1 METGGLLLWAFL
13 TENIRE
19 LKHVNMENYLNQ
31 MREIS
36 RKKSGLR
43 EIIIQQ
49 KETVEDKQK
58 FKEEV
63 HEIILKLEA
72 NIFSLQEITKTQFT
86 PLTGNSTLN

>member
-43 EIIIQQ
+43 EIIIQ
-49 KETVEDKQK
+49 
-58 FKEEV
+58 
-63 HEIILKLEA
+63 
-72 NIFSLQEITKTQFT
+72 
-86 PLTGNSTLN
+86 